1 MACAVNQAI
10 VDGGG
15 LCVARHGEVL
25 SHLPLPVGGL
35 MSTQPAE
42 ALAQHIDG
50 LKAACRECGVML
62 DEPFIQMGFLS
73 LPVIP
78 ALKLTSQGLFDG
90 ERFGFTPLAIDV

>member
-1 MACAVNQAI
+1 
-10 VDGGG
+10 
-15 LCVARHGEVL
+15 
-25 SHLPLPVGGL
+25 
-35 MSTQPAE
+35 
-42 ALAQHIDG
+42 
-50 LKAACRECGVML
+50 ML